1 MRGWFFQRFGRDER
15 GASAIE
21 FALLAP
27 VLLLVLVG
35 TVTVFDMFRNAQNV
49 EKATFTVGDI
59 LSRQTSISKASL
71 HALMSM
77 MRHTVP
83 TAEDGGLRVTSLT
96 RKSGKLE
103 QDWTKIVGNAESVG
117 SEPIPQDILP
127 DIADGD
133 SVILTESFVP
143 HSAMFAAFGLDVV
156 VFKGRAVHR
165 PRFVGTIAYQR

>member
-1 MRGWFFQRFGRDER
+1 MSWLLHRLGRDER

-27 VLLLVLVG
+27 VLLMVLIG
-35 TVTVFDMFRNAQNV
+35 TTTVFDIFRNAQNV

-59 LSRQTSISKASL
+59 LSRQTSISDTSL
-71 HALMSM
+71 NALMSI

-83 TAEDGGLRVTSLT
+83 TAEDGALRVTSLT
-96 RKSGKLE
+96 RKGSKLE
-103 QDWTKIVGNAESVG
+103 QDWSKIVGNSTSVG
-117 SEPIPQDILP
+117 SAPIPKDILP
-127 DIADGD
+127 QIANGD

-165 PRFVGTIAYQR
+165 PRFVGTIAYQ

>member
-1 MRGWFFQRFGRDER
+1 MRRSVLQRLGRDER

-35 TVTVFDMFRNAQNV
+35 TVTMFDLFRNAQNV

-59 LSRQTSISKASL
+59 LSRQTSVSDSSL
-71 HALMSM
+71 NALMSM

-83 TAEDGGLRVTSLT
+83 TAADGGLRVSSLT
-96 RKSGKLE
+96 RKGSKLE
-103 QDWTKIVGNAESVG
+103 LDWSKIVGDSTSVG
-117 SEPIPQDILP
+117 SAPLPTDILP
-127 DIADGD
+127 QVANGD

-143 HSAMFAAFGLDVV
+143 HSAMIAAFGLDVV
-156 VFKGRAVHR
+156 VFKARAVHR
-165 PRFVGTIAYQR
+165 PRFVGTIAYQ